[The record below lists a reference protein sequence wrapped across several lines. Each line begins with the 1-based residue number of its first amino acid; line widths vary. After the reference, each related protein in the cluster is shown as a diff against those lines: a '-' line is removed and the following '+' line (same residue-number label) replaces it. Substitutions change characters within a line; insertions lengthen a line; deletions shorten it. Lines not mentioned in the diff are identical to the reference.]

1 MTDETP
7 LIGGRYRL
15 DKRIGV
21 GGMGRVWLARDEVL
35 RREVAVKEVL
45 LPETSTED
53 EAHELRQR
61 TLREA
66 RAAARLAHSNVVRV
80 YDVMYADDRPWIV
93 MEYVPSRSLAQ
104 VIKSDGPMRPDEAA
118 LVGIAVLDALCA
130 AHAAGVLHR
139 DVKPGNVLLAD
150 DGRVVLTDFGLATF
164 DEVGTALTQS
174 GIVHGSPQ
182 FIAPERAL
190 DGTSTV
196 EADMWSLGATLFAA
210 VEGQSPYARSTSY
223 QTLAA
228 LATSPPDA
236 PKRAGAL
243 KPVLAGLLRR
253 KPSSRMKP
261 DEVRARLQR
270 VANGESGRARFPR
283 QRHPSAT
290 ATDGPPGDGVP
301 PTVEPNPPAGGASV
315 AATAN
320 PGRAAEMMPP
330 SPPGTAPDPG
340 AAVGPTG
347 TQPPPPVGTAERN
360 GHRHDDGPH
369 GDGPH
374 GSNRAATADRGP
386 TGDSAVD
393 EAVGPAAMDDAVGPA
408 AMDDAAAGAA
418 ADAAESH
425 QSRGRPIEWRSANGG
440 IVRPISGT
448 KEELES
454 PPGRRAGRWARRWAV
469 PIAVIVVLL
478 AGAGIIA
485 ERQFG
490 DSPATSHHAV
500 TTPGPTH
507 PPGSVAPSV
516 SENSAGVRPLS
527 NVNWLC
533 DQQRPDDSV
542 ALPITQTIYNGHA
555 AYPSFTWFM
564 FSKDFPI
571 ALPGGFQI
579 AYSQTTACLYDST
592 SPARMIGIDK
602 WSPAGAAATDAR
614 VALRSYQARATK
626 LQGFRQ
632 ASGVSAVD
640 GPGNTPSSAKWDY
653 TWVGATGPLHTF
665 ARVYLVDKTAYLISW
680 TTSAA
685 AADSDTSVYDNMQAS
700 VIIGQMP

>member
-1 MTDETP
+1 MTEDAP

-15 DKRIGV
+15 GKRIGV

-45 LPETSTED
+45 LPETPSED
-53 EAHELRQR
+53 EAYELRQR

-66 RAAARLAHSNVVRV
+66 RAAARLSHPNVVRV

-104 VIKSDGPMRPDEAA
+104 VLKSDGPMRPDEAA
-118 LVGIAVLDALCA
+118 VVGIAVLDALCA

-164 DEVGTALTQS
+164 DEIGTALTQS

-228 LATSPPDA
+228 LATAPPDA

-261 DEVRARLQR
+261 DEIRSRLQR
-270 VANGESGRARFPR
+270 VVNGESGRARFPR
-283 QRHPSAT
+283 QRHPGPNATGGPSDDLVVPLSTGEASSAAGTTNAATTVNPAHPTTPTAPGTCRERRPATDRRAPTERHRRSAPRSAT
-290 ATDGPPGDGVP
+290 AADTTTGRTRGTGPPP
-301 PTVEPNPPAGGASV
+301 RAPIRNPPLVTPGD
-315 AATAN
+315 AAI
-320 PGRAAEMMPP
+320 G
-330 SPPGTAPDPG
+330 
-340 AAVGPTG
+340 
-347 TQPPPPVGTAERN
+347 
-360 GHRHDDGPH
+360 
-369 GDGPH
+369 
-374 GSNRAATADRGP
+374 
-386 TGDSAVD
+386 
-393 EAVGPAAMDDAVGPA
+393 
-408 AMDDAAAGAA
+408 DAAA
-418 ADAAESH
+418 AAESY
-425 QSRGRPIEWRSANGG
+425 RRDGRPIEWRNANGG
-440 IVRPISGT
+440 IVRSTSGT
-448 KEELES
+448 KEDVES
-454 PPGRRAGRWARRWAV
+454 PPSRRARRWAV

-478 AGAGIIA
+478 AGATFVVV
-485 ERQFG
+485 RQFG
-490 DSPATSHHAV
+490 HSAPTGPARQHNARPDTSARVGRAV
-500 TTPGPTH
+500 RVG
-507 PPGSVAPSV
+507 
-516 SENSAGVRPLS
+516 EFVRRPALA

-533 DQQRPDDSV
+533 DPQRPADSV
-542 ALPITQTIYNGHA
+542 VLPITQPKSQRGTRPIR
-555 AYPSFTWFM
+555 SFTWFM

-571 ALPGGFQI
+571 ALPSGFQI
-579 AYSQTTACLYDST
+579 AYSSTTACLYDST

-602 WSPAGAAATDAR
+602 WTPSGTAATDAR
-614 VALRSYQARATK
+614 VAMQSYQAQARK
-626 LQGFRQ
+626 LE
-632 ASGVSAVD
+632 
-640 GPGNTPSSAKWDY
+640 
-653 TWVGATGPLHTF
+653 
-665 ARVYLVDKTAYLISW
+665 
-680 TTSAA
+680 
-685 AADSDTSVYDNMQAS
+685 
-700 VIIGQMP
+700 

>member
-1 MTDETP
+1 MTEENP

-15 DKRIGV
+15 GKRIGV

-45 LPETSTED
+45 LPETPSED

-66 RAAARLAHSNVVRV
+66 RAAARLSHPNVVRI
-80 YDVMYADDRPWIV
+80 YDVMYADNRPWIV

-118 LVGIAVLDALCA
+118 IVGIAVLDALCA

-164 DEVGTALTQS
+164 DEIGSALTQS

-228 LATSPPDA
+228 LATAPPDA

-261 DEVRARLQR
+261 DEIRSRLQR

-283 QRHPSAT
+283 QRRPTTSA
-290 ATDGPPGDGVP
+290 AGGPPGDVVP
-301 PTVEPNPPAGGASV
+301 RATAEPNPPAGSASAG
-315 AATAN
+315 AAT
-320 PGRAAEMMPP
+320 PGRDTATMPP
-330 SPPGTAPDPG
+330 KPRREGAAADRA
-340 AAVGPTG
+340 AAVGTG
-347 TQPPPPVGTAERN
+347 TPLPPPIGTPDRN
-360 GHRHDDGPH
+360 NRQDDRAYGW
-369 GDGPH
+369 
-374 GSNRAATADRGP
+374 NRAATSDADRDP
-386 TGDSAVD
+386 TGD
-393 EAVGPAAMDDAVGPA
+393 PATR
-408 AMDDAAAGAA
+408 DAAAREAA
-418 ADAAESH
+418 IAAENH
-425 QSRGRPIEWRSANGG
+425 RGNGRPIEWRNANGDV
-440 IVRPISGT
+440 VRSSSGT
-448 KEELES
+448 KEELDG
-454 PPGRRAGRWARRWAV
+454 PPRQLARRMRRWAAPV
-469 PIAVIVVLL
+469 ALIAVLV
-478 AGAGIIA
+478 AGGAIIA
-485 ERQFG
+485 VRQFG
-490 DSPATSHHAV
+490 HSAATAHHAV
-500 TTPGPTH
+500 TSPGPTH
-507 PPGSVAPSV
+507 PPGSVAPSGSPSSSSV
-516 SENSAGVRPLS
+516 PRLAK
-527 NVNWLC
+527 VNWLC
-533 DQQRPDDSV
+533 DQQRPADSV
-542 ALPITQTIYNGHA
+542 TLPIIQPNFKGHA

-564 FSKDFPI
+564 FSDDFPI
-571 ALPGGFQI
+571 TLPSGFQI
-579 AYSQTTACLYDST
+579 AYSPTTACLYDST
-592 SPARMIGIDK
+592 SPANMIGIDK
-602 WSPAGAAATDAR
+602 WTPTGTAATDAR
-614 VALRSYQARATK
+614 VAMRSYQARASK

-632 ASGVSAVD
+632 ASGVSAIN
-640 GPGNTPSSAKWDY
+640 GPGKTPSSATWDY

-665 ARVYLVDKTAYLISW
+665 ARVYLVHMTAYLISW
-680 TTSAA
+680 TTAA
-685 AADSDTSVYDNMQAS
+685 AGADSDNPVYDNMQAS
-700 VIIGQMP
+700 IIIGQMP

>member
-1 MTDETP
+1 MTEETP

-15 DKRIGV
+15 GKRIGV

-45 LPETSTED
+45 LPETPSED

-66 RAAARLAHSNVVRV
+66 RAAARLAHPNVVRV

-104 VIKSDGPMRPDEAA
+104 VLKSDGPMRPEDAA
-118 LVGIAVLDALCA
+118 VVGIAVLDALCA

-164 DEVGTALTQS
+164 DELGTALTQS

-228 LATSPPDA
+228 LATAPPDA

-261 DEVRARLQR
+261 DEIRSRLQR
-270 VANGESGRARFPR
+270 VVNGESGRARFPR
-283 QRHPSAT
+283 QRNPGPNATGGPSDLVGPLSTGEASSAAGTTNAATTVNPAYPTTPSASAARA
-290 ATDGPPGDGVP
+290 ATDWPA
-301 PTVEPNPPAGGASV
+301 TAGG
-315 AATAN
+315 
-320 PGRAAEMMPP
+320 
-330 SPPGTAPDPG
+330 
-340 AAVGPTG
+340 TG
-347 TQPPPPVGTAERN
+347 TPPPVGSPEGN
-360 GHRHDDGPH
+360 GRGHEDRA
-369 GDGPH
+369 
-374 GSNRAATADRGP
+374 SAWNRAATPGADRDAPG
-386 TGDSAVD
+386 G
-393 EAVGPAAMDDAVGPA
+393 DAVA
-408 AMDDAAAGAA
+408 SDAAA
-418 ADAAESH
+418 AAESY
-425 QSRGRPIEWRSANGG
+425 RRDGRPIEWRNANGG
-440 IVRPISGT
+440 IVRSTSGT
-448 KEELES
+448 KEDVES
-454 PPGRRAGRWARRWAV
+454 PPARRARRWAV
-469 PIAVIVVLL
+469 PIAVIIVLL
-478 AGAGIIA
+478 AGGTVVAV
-485 ERQFG
+485 RQFG
-490 DSPATSHHAV
+490 HSTPTDRHAA

-507 PPGSVAPSV
+507 PPGSVAPSG
-516 SENSAGVRPLS
+516 SASSTGVRRLAK
-527 NVNWLC
+527 VNWLC

-542 ALPITQTIYNGHA
+542 TLPITLPVYNGHA

-571 ALPGGFQI
+571 ALPSGFQI
-579 AYSQTTACLYDST
+579 AYSPTTACLYDST
-592 SPARMIGIDK
+592 SPARMIGINR
-602 WSPAGAAATDAR
+602 WTPSGTATRDAR
-614 VALRSYQARATK
+614 VAMESYQAQARK
-626 LQGFRQ
+626 LKGFHQ
-632 ASGVSAVD
+632 ARPVSAVD
-640 GPGNTPSSAKWDY
+640 GPGPTQSSAMWEY
-653 TWVGATGPLHTF
+653 TWLGATGPLHTF

-685 AADSDTSVYDNMQAS
+685 AADSDTSVYANMQGS
-700 VIIGQMP
+700 IIIGQMP

>member
-1 MTDETP
+1 MTDEKP

-15 DKRIGV
+15 GERIGV

-45 LPETSTED
+45 LPETPSED

-66 RAAARLAHSNVVRV
+66 RAAARLAHPNVVRV

-228 LATSPPDA
+228 LATSPPDP

-261 DEVRARLQR
+261 DEIRARLQR

-283 QRHPSAT
+283 QRHPSPT
-290 ATDGPPGDGVP
+290 ATGGASGDGVL
-301 PTVEPNPPAGGASV
+301 PTAEPNVPAGDASIG
-315 AATAN
+315 AN
-320 PGRAAEMMPP
+320 PGRAVAAMPP
-330 SPPGTAPDPG
+330 SPPGTAPDRG
-340 AAVGPTG
+340 AAGW
-347 TQPPPPVGTAERN
+347 
-360 GHRHDDGPH
+360 
-369 GDGPH
+369 
-374 GSNRAATADRGP
+374 NRAATADRVP
-386 TGDSAVD
+386 TG
-393 EAVGPAAMDDAVGPA
+393 EAAIGD
-408 AMDDAAAGAA
+408 AA
-418 ADAAESH
+418 ADAAAIAAESY
-425 QSRGRPIEWRSANGG
+425 QTGGRPIEWRSANGG
-440 IVRPISGT
+440 IVRSTSGT
-448 KEELES
+448 KEELE
-454 PPGRRAGRWARRWAV
+454 PPAGRRAGRWARRRAV

-485 ERQFG
+485 ARQFG
-490 DSPATSHHAV
+490 DSPATGDHAV
-500 TTPGPTH
+500 TTPGPTR
-507 PPGSVAPSV
+507 PPGSVAPSG
-516 SENSAGVRPLS
+516 SESSSGVRPLS
-527 NVNWLC
+527 TVNWLC
-533 DQQRPDDSV
+533 DKQRPDNSV
-542 ALPITQTIYNGHA
+542 ALPITQTTYNGHA

-579 AYSQTTACLYDST
+579 AYSPTTACLYDST

-602 WSPAGAAATDAR
+602 WSPSGAAATDAR
-614 VALRSYQARATK
+614 AALRSYQSLASK
-626 LQGFRQ
+626 VPGFRQ
-632 ASGVSAVD
+632 FSAVAPIE
-640 GPGNTPSSAKWDY
+640 GPGKTPSSAKWEY

-665 ARVYLVDKTAYLISW
+665 ARVYLVEKTAYLISW

>member
-1 MTDETP
+1 MTEDTP

-15 DKRIGV
+15 GKRIGV

-45 LPETSTED
+45 LPETPSED

-66 RAAARLAHSNVVRV
+66 RAAARLAHPNVVRV

-104 VIKSDGPMRPDEAA
+104 VLKSDGPMRPEDAA
-118 LVGIAVLDALCA
+118 VVGIAVLDALCA

-164 DEVGTALTQS
+164 DEIGTALTQS

-228 LATSPPDA
+228 LATAPPDA

-261 DEVRARLQR
+261 DEIRSRLQR
-270 VANGESGRARFPR
+270 VANGESGRGRFPR
-283 QRHPSAT
+283 QRQAGPT
-290 ATDGPPGDGVP
+290 ATGGPSGDLVVP
-301 PTVEPNPPAGGASV
+301 LSAGEAITAAGTTN
-315 AATAN
+315 AATTTN
-320 PGRAAEMMPP
+320 PGAPAP
-330 SPPGTAPDPG
+330 SSAPG
-340 AAVGPTG
+340 AGALAETDRAGSGGGTG
-347 TQPPPPVGTAERN
+347 TPPPVGSPERN
-360 GHRHDDGPH
+360 GRHHDDRAYAW
-369 GDGPH
+369 
-374 GSNRAATADRGP
+374 NRAATPGAN
-386 TGDSAVD
+386 GDPDGDPIAGDV
-393 EAVGPAAMDDAVGPA
+393 AG
-408 AMDDAAAGAA
+408 DAAA
-418 ADAAESH
+418 AAENH
-425 QSRGRPIEWRSANGG
+425 RRDGRPIEWRNANGG
-440 IVRPISGT
+440 IVRSTSGT
-448 KEELES
+448 KEELD
-454 PPGRRAGRWARRWAV
+454 PPRARRARRWAV
-469 PIAVIVVLL
+469 PIAVLVVLL
-478 AGAGIIA
+478 AGATILA
-485 ERQFG
+485 VRQLG
-490 DSPATSHHAV
+490 HSTPTGQHAI

-507 PPGSVAPSV
+507 PPGSVAPSGSESSSGVQRLATV
-516 SENSAGVRPLS
+516 S
-527 NVNWLC
+527 WLC
-533 DQQRPDDSV
+533 DQQRPADSV
-542 ALPITQTIYNGHA
+542 ALPITQPKYHGYA
-555 AYPSFTWFM
+555 ASPSFTWFM

-579 AYSQTTACLYDST
+579 AYSLTTACLYDPT

-602 WSPAGAAATDAR
+602 WTPSGTAATDAR
-614 VALRSYQARATK
+614 VAMQSYQARAKK
-626 LQGFRQ
+626 LEGFHQ
-632 ASGVSAVD
+632 AMPVSAVD
-640 GPGNTPSSAKWDY
+640 GPGPAASSATWEY

-665 ARVYLVDKTAYLISW
+665 ARVYLIDKTAYLISW
-680 TTSAA
+680 TTSAGS
-685 AADSDTSVYDNMQAS
+685 ADSDTSVYDNMQGS
-700 VIIGQMP
+700 IVIGQMR

>member
-1 MTDETP
+1 MTEDAP

-15 DKRIGV
+15 GKRIGV

-45 LPETSTED
+45 LPETPSED
-53 EAHELRQR
+53 EAYELRQR

-66 RAAARLAHSNVVRV
+66 RAAARLSHPNVVRV

-104 VIKSDGPMRPDEAA
+104 VLKSDGPMRPDEAA
-118 LVGIAVLDALCA
+118 VVGIAVLDALCA

-164 DEVGTALTQS
+164 DEIGTALTQS

-228 LATSPPDA
+228 LATAPPDA

-261 DEVRARLQR
+261 DEIRSRLQR
-270 VANGESGRARFPR
+270 VVNGESGRARFPR
-283 QRHPSAT
+283 QRHPGPNATGGPSVSRRPAVDGRGEFSRRDHQRGDHGKSRVSDHAERFRCTCRDRLAGHGRRHRRRHRRSAPRSAT
-290 ATDGPPGDGVP
+290 AAATRTGRTRGTGPPPRTPIV
-301 PTVEPNPPAGGASV
+301 
-315 AATAN
+315 
-320 PGRAAEMMPP
+320 
-330 SPPGTAPDPG
+330 
-340 AAVGPTG
+340 
-347 TQPPPPVGTAERN
+347 TQPLVTPWPVTRPPWP
-360 GHRHDDGPH
+360 
-369 GDGPH
+369 
-374 GSNRAATADRGP
+374 RA
-386 TGDSAVD
+386 TG
-393 EAVGPAAMDDAVGPA
+393 AMG
-408 AMDDAAAGAA
+408 
-418 ADAAESH
+418 E
-425 QSRGRPIEWRSANGG
+425 PIEWRNANGG
-440 IVRPISGT
+440 IVRSTSGT
-448 KEELES
+448 KEDVES
-454 PPGRRAGRWARRWAV
+454 PPARRARRWAV

-478 AGAGIIA
+478 AGATFVVVR
-485 ERQFG
+485 EFG
-490 DSPATSHHAV
+490 HSTPTGRHAS

-507 PPGSVAPSV
+507 PPGSVAPSG
-516 SENSAGVRPLS
+516 SESSSGVRRLAS
-527 NVNWLC
+527 VKWLC
-533 DQQRPDDSV
+533 DPQRPADSV
-542 ALPITQTIYNGHA
+542 VLPITQPKYKGYA

-564 FSKDFPI
+564 FSEDFPI
-571 ALPGGFQI
+571 ALPSGFQI
-579 AYSQTTACLYDST
+579 AYSSTTACLYDST

-602 WSPAGAAATDAR
+602 WSPSGTAATDAR
-614 VALRSYQARATK
+614 VAMQSYQARART
-626 LQGFRQ
+626 LE
-632 ASGVSAVD
+632 
-640 GPGNTPSSAKWDY
+640 
-653 TWVGATGPLHTF
+653 
-665 ARVYLVDKTAYLISW
+665 
-680 TTSAA
+680 
-685 AADSDTSVYDNMQAS
+685 
-700 VIIGQMP
+700 

>member
-1 MTDETP
+1 MTEDSP

-15 DKRIGV
+15 GKRIGV

-45 LPETSTED
+45 LPETPSED
-53 EAHELRQR
+53 EAYELRQR

-66 RAAARLAHSNVVRV
+66 RAAARLSHPNVVRV

-104 VIKSDGPMRPDEAA
+104 VLKSDGPMRPDEAA
-118 LVGIAVLDALCA
+118 VVGIAVLDALCA

-164 DEVGTALTQS
+164 DEIGTALTQS

-228 LATSPPDA
+228 LATAPPDA

-261 DEVRARLQR
+261 DEIRSRLQR
-270 VANGESGRARFPR
+270 VVNGESGRARFPR
-283 QRHPSAT
+283 QRHPGPNATGGPSVDLIVPLSTGEASSA
-290 ATDGPPGDGVP
+290 
-301 PTVEPNPPAGGASV
+301 AGTMNA

-320 PGRAAEMMPP
+320 PAHPAAPTA
-330 SPPGTAPDPG
+330 PGTAGG
-340 AAVGPTG
+340 AAATDWAG
-347 TQPPPPVGTAERN
+347 TDGNQPPPVDSPERN
-360 GHRHDDGPH
+360 GRWKLDRAYGW
-369 GDGPH
+369 
-374 GSNRAATADRGP
+374 NRAATPGADP
-386 TGDSAVD
+386 
-393 EAVGPAAMDDAVGPA
+393 EPAAGDAPGDA
-408 AMDDAAAGAA
+408 AIGDAAA
-418 ADAAESH
+418 AAENY
-425 QSRGRPIEWRSANGG
+425 RRDGRPIEWRNANGG
-440 IVRPISGT
+440 IVRSTSGT
-448 KEELES
+448 KEDLES
-454 PPGRRAGRWARRWAV
+454 PPSRRARRWAV

-478 AGAGIIA
+478 AGATYVVV
-485 ERQFG
+485 RQFAP
-490 DSPATSHHAV
+490 SAPAARHAS

-507 PPGSVAPSV
+507 PPGSVAPSG
-516 SENSAGVRPLS
+516 SESSSGVRPLAK
-527 NVNWLC
+527 VNWLC
-533 DQQRPDDSV
+533 DPQRPADSV
-542 ALPITQTIYNGHA
+542 ALPIALPIYNGHA

-571 ALPGGFQI
+571 ALPSGFQI
-579 AYSQTTACLYDST
+579 AYSPTTACLYDST

-602 WSPAGAAATDAR
+602 WTPSGTAATDAR
-614 VALRSYQARATK
+614 IAMQSYQAQARK
-626 LQGFRQ
+626 LENFHQVR
-632 ASGVSAVD
+632 GVAAVD
-640 GPGNTPSSAKWDY
+640 GPGPALSSAAWEY

-685 AADSDTSVYDNMQAS
+685 AAGSDTSVYANMQGS
-700 VIIGQMP
+700 IVIGQMR

>member
-1 MTDETP
+1 MTEENP

-15 DKRIGV
+15 GKRIGV

-45 LPETSTED
+45 LPETPSED
-53 EAHELRQR
+53 EAYELRQR

-66 RAAARLAHSNVVRV
+66 RAAARLSHPNVVRV
-80 YDVMYADDRPWIV
+80 YDVMYADNRPWIV
-93 MEYVPSRSLAQ
+93 MEYVPSRSLAE

-118 LVGIAVLDALCA
+118 VVGIAVLDALCA

-164 DEVGTALTQS
+164 DEIGSALTQS

-228 LATSPPDA
+228 LATAPPDA

-253 KPSSRMKP
+253 KPSSRMRP
-261 DEVRARLQR
+261 DEIRNRLQR

-283 QRHPSAT
+283 QRHPNPTAAGGLSGDVVPRAT
-290 ATDGPPGDGVP
+290 A
-301 PTVEPNPPAGGASV
+301 EPKPSAASGSVGGA
-315 AATAN
+315 AI
-320 PGRAAEMMPP
+320 PGRETTTMQPNQ
-330 SPPGTAPDPG
+330 PGEGAAPDRA
-340 AAVGPTG
+340 AAVGTETPQPQSIG
-347 TQPPPPVGTAERN
+347 TPDRN
-360 GHRHDDGPH
+360 GHLQDDRAYGW
-369 GDGPH
+369 
-374 GSNRAATADRGP
+374 NRAAIPDADRDP
-386 TGDSAVD
+386 TGD
-393 EAVGPAAMDDAVGPA
+393 PAAR
-408 AMDDAAAGAA
+408 DAAAGEAVV
-418 ADAAESH
+418 AAENYNSN
-425 QSRGRPIEWRSANGG
+425 GRKIEWRNANGDV
-440 IVRPISGT
+440 VRSSSGT
-448 KEELES
+448 KEELDR
-454 PPGRRAGRWARRWAV
+454 PPGRGARRMRRWAV
-469 PIAVIVVLL
+469 LIAVTAVLL
-478 AGAGIIA
+478 AGGAIVA
-485 ERQFG
+485 MRQFG
-490 DSPATSHHAV
+490 HSAATSRHAA

-507 PPGSVAPSV
+507 PPGSVSPSGSASSTGIRRLAHV
-516 SENSAGVRPLS
+516 SWP
-527 NVNWLC
+527 C
-533 DQQRPDDSV
+533 DPQRPTDSV
-542 ALPITQTIYNGHA
+542 ALPITQTTYKGRA

-571 ALPGGFQI
+571 TLPGGFQI
-579 AYSQTTACLYDST
+579 AYSPTTACLYDST

-602 WSPAGAAATDAR
+602 WTPSATAATDAR
-614 VALRSYQARATK
+614 VAIRPYQAQARK
-626 LQGFRQ
+626 LKSFHE
-632 ASGVSAVD
+632 AGVISVVD
-640 GPGNTPSSAKWDY
+640 GPGKAPSSAKWDY
-653 TWVGATGPLHTF
+653 TWLAAIGPLHTF
-665 ARVYLVDKTAYLISW
+665 ARVYLIDKTAYLISW

-685 AADSDTSVYDNMQAS
+685 NADSDTSVYDNMQAS
-700 VIIGQMP
+700 IIIGQMP